1 MGDLQTQLTS
11 ILNSL
16 VKVAVVELLRVV
28 QDSAVELRLEVSQ
41 SKLENEALKIENES
55 NQKRLKTLE
64 AELSTAENRRCSYC
78 RVEDDDASWLQ
89 QSESAHT
96 VEKITVIENDE
107 MQYLIKKEQHVDI
120 HGRKDT
126 PVSSDDENQPCP
138 KVDMVFDKEW
148 SQSLWQGGEAFKE
161 EEEDSSGLE
170 DEDTPGPS
178 ATHRQVKPNWAQKRQ
193 NVCVVTSSLKSVI
206 VDEPDSSDAGIQKPE
221 VKLRKLLVALT
232 RVKDSEKDDKRDDAS
247 DLSSPESEPNNTEF
261 SDTENISDFGGS
273 EPGSRLTFEEDTH
286 HLDFPDRILFP
297 KHVKPPGAIGAV
309 DAQSDFDEMSSSQCL
324 TFEEDHHHLDLPAR
338 ILVPKHVKPP
348 GAIGAVDAQ
357 SDVDFDEMSNSQC
370 KTDSKTEVKNLG
382 RKRERKTGLY
392 TGNVNYCFVCGEPQ
406 AKFSR
411 HLKRHEKENAEIA
424 YVLSL
429 DIASRQRK
437 VLLEKLRNR
446 GNFQHNTNVIKMG
459 VGCLKVK
466 RKAKPNSAAKR
477 YEPCLYCKGMFVWQ
491 DLRRHMGRCHCRP
504 EGNDQKPH
512 YGKKQLIPHIE
523 THLGDGT

>member
-78 RVEDDDASWLQ
+78 RVGCFGSKTDDEYADGPITFSEDDDASWLQ

-161 EEEDSSGLE
+161 EEDSSGLE

-178 ATHRQVKPNWAQKRQ
+178 ATHRQWLTPGQSGSVDLGNHHAHRRIRRGPHQQRRGTYLRYTPKQRARIARTCMEVGAQMAAAMMSEELGRRISPNTVRSMRISYERTVKSMGVQKVEDLPHLRQQTYMFDEEITRFVMARRRAGAKVCPSTLMVATRDIVTRRNPEMLAENGGHVVISASWARSWLQRFAERRID
-193 NVCVVTSSLKSVI
+193 LKS
-206 VDEPDSSDAGIQKPE
+206 
-221 VKLRKLLVALT
+221 
-232 RVKDSEKDDKRDDAS
+232 
-247 DLSSPESEPNNTEF
+247 
-261 SDTENISDFGGS
+261 
-273 EPGSRLTFEEDTH
+273 
-286 HLDFPDRILFP
+286 
-297 KHVKPPGAIGAV
+297 
-309 DAQSDFDEMSSSQCL
+309 
-324 TFEEDHHHLDLPAR
+324 
-338 ILVPKHVKPP
+338 
-348 GAIGAVDAQ
+348 
-357 SDVDFDEMSNSQC
+357 
-370 KTDSKTEVKNLG
+370 
-382 RKRERKTGLY
+382 
-392 TGNVNYCFVCGEPQ
+392 
-406 AKFSR
+406 
-411 HLKRHEKENAEIA
+411 
-424 YVLSL
+424 
-429 DIASRQRK
+429 
-437 VLLEKLRNR
+437 
-446 GNFQHNTNVIKMG
+446 
-459 VGCLKVK
+459 
-466 RKAKPNSAAKR
+466 
-477 YEPCLYCKGMFVWQ
+477 
-491 DLRRHMGRCHCRP
+491 
-504 EGNDQKPH
+504 
-512 YGKKQLIPHIE
+512 
-523 THLGDGT
+523 

>member
-78 RVEDDDASWLQ
+78 RVGCFGSKTDDEYADGPITFSEDDDASWLQ

-178 ATHRQVKPNWAQKRQ
+178 ATHRQFASLQEVSNYK
-193 NVCVVTSSLKSVI
+193 VT
-206 VDEPDSSDAGIQKPE
+206 PDM
-221 VKLRKLLVALT
+221 RTLV
-232 RVKDSEKDDKRDDAS
+232 
-247 DLSSPESEPNNTEF
+247 EF
-261 SDTENISDFGGS
+261 SKMDTNAFHSA
-273 EPGSRLTFEEDTH
+273 RTRTF
-286 HLDFPDRILFP
+286 
-297 KHVKPPGAIGAV
+297 
-309 DAQSDFDEMSSSQCL
+309 
-324 TFEEDHHHLDLPAR
+324 
-338 ILVPKHVKPP
+338 LVPKPESP
-348 GAIGAVDAQ
+348 QDADA
-357 SDVDFDEMSNSQC
+357 DVE
-370 KTDSKTEVKNLG
+370 
-382 RKRERKTGLY
+382 
-392 TGNVNYCFVCGEPQ
+392 
-406 AKFSR
+406 
-411 HLKRHEKENAEIA
+411 
-424 YVLSL
+424 
-429 DIASRQRK
+429 
-437 VLLEKLRNR
+437 
-446 GNFQHNTNVIKMG
+446 
-459 VGCLKVK
+459 
-466 RKAKPNSAAKR
+466 
-477 YEPCLYCKGMFVWQ
+477 
-491 DLRRHMGRCHCRP
+491 
-504 EGNDQKPH
+504 
-512 YGKKQLIPHIE
+512 
-523 THLGDGT
+523 

>member
-78 RVEDDDASWLQ
+78 RVGCFGSKTDDEYADGPITFSEDDDASWLQ

-178 ATHRQVKPNWAQKRQ
+178 ATHRQSHFVLAVQGIGGPGKIFTFYLFASLQEVSNYK
-193 NVCVVTSSLKSVI
+193 VT
-206 VDEPDSSDAGIQKPE
+206 PDM
-221 VKLRKLLVALT
+221 RTLV
-232 RVKDSEKDDKRDDAS
+232 
-247 DLSSPESEPNNTEF
+247 EF
-261 SDTENISDFGGS
+261 SKMDTNAFHSA
-273 EPGSRLTFEEDTH
+273 RTRTF
-286 HLDFPDRILFP
+286 
-297 KHVKPPGAIGAV
+297 
-309 DAQSDFDEMSSSQCL
+309 
-324 TFEEDHHHLDLPAR
+324 
-338 ILVPKHVKPP
+338 LVPKPESP
-348 GAIGAVDAQ
+348 QDADA
-357 SDVDFDEMSNSQC
+357 DVE
-370 KTDSKTEVKNLG
+370 
-382 RKRERKTGLY
+382 
-392 TGNVNYCFVCGEPQ
+392 
-406 AKFSR
+406 
-411 HLKRHEKENAEIA
+411 
-424 YVLSL
+424 
-429 DIASRQRK
+429 
-437 VLLEKLRNR
+437 
-446 GNFQHNTNVIKMG
+446 
-459 VGCLKVK
+459 
-466 RKAKPNSAAKR
+466 
-477 YEPCLYCKGMFVWQ
+477 
-491 DLRRHMGRCHCRP
+491 
-504 EGNDQKPH
+504 
-512 YGKKQLIPHIE
+512 
-523 THLGDGT
+523 